1 MSLPSNE
8 PRTADKPTS
17 FTWLK
22 ILGIVVFTS
31 IISTLVAVLM
41 IKTYLFQDEFRPVN
55 LNAREEQALETKL
68 ERLDPAHR
76 PQVPRNNSTAAIENN
91 KLAPEP
97 YAEADANRQ
106 VILTERE
113 LNALLA
119 QNTDLASRLAID
131 LSENLA
137 SAKLLLPLDQ
147 EFPILGGQTLKVT
160 AGLELSYADGRPI
173 VILRGVSLWGLPLPN
188 AWLGNMKN
196 IDLVRE
202 FGTEPGFWQAFADG
216 IDEIEVA
223 EETLRIRLKE

>member
-8 PRTADKPTS
+8 PRTAGKPTS

-31 IISTLVAVLM
+31 IISTLVAVLV

-76 PQVPRNNSTAAIENN
+76 LQVPRNNSTAAIENN

-97 YAEADANRQ
+97 YAEADVNRE

-223 EETLRIRLKE
+223 EETLRIKLKE